1 MRRKVLAVVVAA
13 SLLAAGV
20 AVAEVV
26 IGGDDIYGPW
36 TCTSCTVAMPRPDP
50 ATEAYIDAWRD
61 WQRENVFF
69 GFAFSPGDEIVVCN
83 ATHCTTYK
91 VTITGYLGRSREPIT
106 PAPGG
111 GGGGG
116 TGPRQGGGPDDP
128 FSQCTT
134 VTVKPCTSVS
144 GGGKMCEYQ
153 TFLSCPGM

>member
-1 MRRKVLAVVVAA
+1 MKWKIIAVV
-13 SLLAAGV
+13 LLLLLVSGTALATLFS
-20 AVAEVV
+20 
-26 IGGDDIYGPW
+26 DPRIYGPFE
-36 TCTSCTVAMPRPDP
+36 CTSCTVSTPAPDS
-50 ATEAYIDAWRD
+50 ATEAYIRTWAQ
-61 WQRENVFF
+61 WQRNNVY
-69 GFAFSPGDEIVVCN
+69 FAFKFGPDDKIVVCN
-83 ATHCTTYK
+83 ATHCTTYQP
-91 VTITGYLGRSREPIT
+91 TNTGFLGGERVPIS

-116 TGPRQGGGPDDP
+116 TGSGQSGGPDDP